1 MSNTSSKKKLNDFL
15 DSVNKE
21 EDYNAL
27 TEYIDAKI
35 TEMNKVKEAIDAAV
49 VELNKAKQAY
59 DESKLAFNRV
69 AQRTNNAATTINQAV
84 EDASVAKLTVEFKKE
99 DFDAIDT
106 KLKNHMTAVNT
117 ALSAKYQEILTE
129 LNNKAEADVKR
140 YKESGMWLGPY
151 VWIIYTF
158 FFLCGVIYVWW
169 TVLNA
174 IIK

>member
-1 MSNTSSKKKLNDFL
+1 MSNTSNKKLNEFL

-21 EDYNAL
+21 EDYNEL

-59 DESKLAFNRV
+59 DESKVAFTNV
-69 AQRTNNAATTINQAV
+69 AKRTNNAATSINQAI

-106 KLKNHMTAVNT
+106 KLKNHMTAVST
-117 ALSAKYQEILTE
+117 ALSTKYQEILTE

-151 VWIIYTF
+151 VWILFMF
-158 FFLCGVIYVWW
+158 FYLVGVGYVSW
-169 TVLNA
+169 TLLSA